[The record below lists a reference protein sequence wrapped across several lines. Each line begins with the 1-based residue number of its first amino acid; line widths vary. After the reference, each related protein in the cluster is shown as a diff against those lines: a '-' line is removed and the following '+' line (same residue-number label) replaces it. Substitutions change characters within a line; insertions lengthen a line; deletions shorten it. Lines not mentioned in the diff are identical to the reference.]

1 MEGGQWTDQK
11 LEWTPFQSLRCR
23 SREHESRGRE
33 SPRKTSM
40 SSEPRSDA
48 KACNAIKDNKRA
60 QAHSDRCRLR
70 IEECLRNTPHG
81 AERLD
86 RRNEVINEALA
97 DEVRRGEQRKNRSD
111 GTTVAAP
118 GTEPAAASATTAAAA
133 AATGPHSSPAAGPV
147 RENPTEPDVCDQG
160 QQKSTSTLRSL
171 QKANRRMPQNH
182 SSWSR
187 KVGSKK

>member
-1 MEGGQWTDQK
+1 MTDPEVRVDPIH
-11 LEWTPFQSLRCR
+11 L
-23 SREHESRGRE
+23 REHESRGRE

-40 SSEPRSDA
+40 SSGAD
-48 KACNAIKDNKRA
+48 
-60 QAHSDRCRLR
+60 DRRLR

-118 GTEPAAASATTAAAA
+118 GTEPAAASATTAAA
-133 AATGPHSSPAAGPV
+133 GRSNRPNNKPRSRPSK
-147 RENPTEPDVCDQG
+147 RKPDWTRCESKEETTYEVNTVDS
-160 QQKSTSTLRSL
+160 QQ
-171 QKANRRMPQNH
+171 Q
-182 SSWSR
+182 
-187 KVGSKK
+187 